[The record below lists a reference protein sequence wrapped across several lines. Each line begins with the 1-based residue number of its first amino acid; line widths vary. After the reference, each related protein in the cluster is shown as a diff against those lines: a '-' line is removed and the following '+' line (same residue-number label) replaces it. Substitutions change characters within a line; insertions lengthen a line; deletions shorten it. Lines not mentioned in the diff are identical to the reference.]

1 MHTRTAVVA
10 SEVGLHA
17 RPAALFARAAGAT
30 GVPVTIAVRGGDPVD
45 ARSVLNV
52 LTLGVRHGDEV
63 VLTAEGDGAEAALA
77 ELAGLLESDLG
88 A

>member
-63 VLTAEGDGAEAALA
+63 VLAAEGDGAEAALA
-77 ELAGLLESDLG
+77 ELAGLLESDLD

>member
-1 MHTRTAVVA
+1 MHSRTAVVA

-30 GVPVTIAVRGGDPVD
+30 GVPITIALRGGDPVD

-52 LTLGVRHGDEV
+52 LTLGVGHGDEV
-63 VLTAEGDGAEAALA
+63 LLTAEGDGAEAALA
-77 ELAGLLESDLG
+77 GLVGLLESDLDT
-88 A
+88 